1 MYCGV
6 FVWILI
12 GPCNS
17 FFFSSL
23 FLNMLHVVLEAFLPV
38 DAIWFQG
45 EHDKKYDHDAFLG
58 KDTAAEYD
66 DLTPEK
72 SKERLA

>member
-38 DAIWFQG
+38 DAI
-45 EHDKKYDHDAFLG
+45 
-58 KDTAAEYD
+58 
-66 DLTPEK
+66 
-72 SKERLA
+72 